1 MSLLRPPDYTYP
13 KHTMPSIC
21 KMKVFGPAT
30 TFAGGHESTIRQA
43 RGLAPKSKIMHAQG
57 HQMMTLIWRIH
68 ARRETWHNGE
78 GQVSWRPARI
88 TRTQAR
94 VNYSNKASPKKYGTS
109 STSAWVQQQY
119 GRRNGVAPQSLA
131 QSHQKIDSTRRVS
144 ILAE

>member
-1 MSLLRPPDYTYP
+1 MSQYSRGMSLLPPRDYTDP

-57 HQMMTLIWRIH
+57 HQVMTLIWRIH
-68 ARRETWHNGE
+68 ARREAWHNGE
-78 GQVSWRPARI
+78 GQVSWPARI

-94 VNYSNKASPKKYGTS
+94 VNYSNKASTGKYGTNKHIS
-109 STSAWVQQQY
+109 LGPVAIWEEERRSAAEPRPVTS
-119 GRRNGVAPQSLA
+119 G
-131 QSHQKIDSTRRVS
+131 T
-144 ILAE
+144 